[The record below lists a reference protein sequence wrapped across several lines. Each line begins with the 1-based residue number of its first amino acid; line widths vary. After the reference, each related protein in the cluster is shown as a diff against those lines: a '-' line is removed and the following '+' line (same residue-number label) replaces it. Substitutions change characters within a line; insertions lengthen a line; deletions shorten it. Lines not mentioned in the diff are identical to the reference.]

1 MEELI
6 FIVLFL
12 MVTCS
17 FCLNSQPG
25 KPHVFTKK
33 SESSTLELVSP
44 RVKLENHGTALQSGH
59 GFQSNWAVSGSTEM
73 PEVGVRKTDG
83 YDSSMVVGL
92 PSGGDII

>member
-1 MEELI
+1 MEALI

-44 RVKLENHGTALQSGH
+44 RVKLENHGFALQSGH
-59 GFQSNWAVSGSTEM
+59 RFKSNWVVCGSTEM
-73 PEVGVRKTDG
+73 LEVGVRKTYG
-83 YDSSMVVGL
+83 YDNSMVVGL
-92 PSGGDII
+92 SSGGDII

>member
-1 MEELI
+1 MEALI

-25 KPHVFTKK
+25 KPHAFTKK
-33 SESSTLELVSP
+33 SESNTLELVSP
-44 RVKLENHGTALQSGH
+44 RVKLENHGSTLQNGH
-59 GFQSNWAVSGSTEM
+59 EFKFNWVVCGSTEM

-83 YDSSMVVGL
+83 NDNSMVVGL
-92 PSGGDII
+92 SSGGDII